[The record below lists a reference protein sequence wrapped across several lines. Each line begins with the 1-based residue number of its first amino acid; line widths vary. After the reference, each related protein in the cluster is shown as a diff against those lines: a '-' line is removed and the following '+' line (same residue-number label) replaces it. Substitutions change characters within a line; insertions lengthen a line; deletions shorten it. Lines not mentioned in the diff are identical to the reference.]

1 MPPESGVAVAAI
13 ELLPENV
20 ELLVVVH
27 DVVGDEF
34 RVVMVSSEPVTDL
47 PLESVTVTWK
57 MYEAFDH
64 VVVSNEKVAPVSESS
79 L

>member
-1 MPPESGVAVAAI
+1 MAIVAVPPESGVAVAEI

-34 RVVMVSSEPVTDL
+34 
-47 PLESVTVTWK
+47 
-57 MYEAFDH
+57 
-64 VVVSNEKVAPVSESS
+64 
-79 L
+79 

>member
-1 MPPESGVAVAAI
+1 MGLAGM
-13 ELLPENV
+13 LPT
-20 ELLVVVH
+20 
-27 DVVGDEF
+27 
-34 RVVMVSSEPVTDL
+34 MTVSSEPVTDL

-64 VVVSNEKVAPVSESS
+64 VVVLNEKVAPVSESE